1 MPIYEYKCRKCGHRF
16 SLLEALGD
24 APGEK
29 ECPKCGSAETNR
41 ILSVFSSLRSF
52 FDGSGDCKPGG

>member
-1 MPIYEYKCRKCGHRF
+1 MPVYEYKCTKCGHRF

-24 APGEK
+24 AQAGK
-29 ECPKCGSAETNR
+29 ECPKCGSIETNR

-52 FDGSGDCKPGG
+52 FDGSDGCKPGG